1 MKVRDSPESHGAGI
15 VYMLVAM
22 LLFTSNDA
30 IGKWMVAT
38 YPVGQLISLRSIAA
52 LIVLVIILW
61 KKQGNLRLSLR
72 ERPVIQILRIGLVV
86 AEVGC
91 FYAAVRYLP
100 LADVFMFYLASPLFL
115 TIFSVV
121 ILKEH
126 VGLRRWLAVLVGLV
140 GVVLV
145 FPPSEEALSAP
156 ALIALAGS
164 ISLALMLTLARMLR
178 RTDGMTLIT
187 VQTLG
192 VAVFGGVT
200 IPFAWVTPNLVDL
213 SFICLLGFVATLAH
227 FLMNKSV
234 SIAPSAVVAPFQYTS
249 IVWAIAFGYLFW
261 GDFPTQRAFLGATF
275 IIGAGLIVLYREWK
289 VSNAN
294 TADGSISRSSSE

>member
-1 MKVRDSPESHGAGI
+1 MRGQDTSHEHGAGI
-15 VYMLVAM
+15 IYMLIAM
-22 LLFTSNDA
+22 FLFTANDA

-38 YPVGQLISLRSIAA
+38 YPVGQLISLRSLAA
-52 LIVLVIILW
+52 LVVLGFILW
-61 KKQGNLRLSLR
+61 KKQGSLRLSLK
-72 ERPVIQILRIGLVV
+72 ERPVIQIIRIVFVV

-126 VGLRRWLAVLVGLV
+126 VGLRRWLAVLVGLI

-145 FPPSEEALSAP
+145 FPPSQEALSAP

-164 ISLALMLTLARMLR
+164 MSLALMLTLTRLLR
-178 RTDGMTLIT
+178 QTDGLTLIT
-187 VQTLG
+187 VQTIG
-192 VAVFGGVT
+192 VAIFGGVT
-200 IPFAWVTPNLVDL
+200 IPFVWVTPNLVDL
-213 SFICLLGFVATLAH
+213 SLLCLLGIVATLAH

-234 SIAPSAVVAPFQYTS
+234 TLAPSAAVAPFQYTS
-249 IVWAIAFGYLFW
+249 IVWAVAFGYLVW
-261 GDFPTQRAFLGATF
+261 GEFPTHRALIGAAI
-275 IIGAGLIVLYREWK
+275 IIGAGLIVLYRELML
-289 VSNAN
+289 SNAQSVEKIN
-294 TADGSISRSSSE
+294 QSTSE

>member
-1 MKVRDSPESHGAGI
+1 MKVQIASEKRGAGI
-15 VYMLVAM
+15 VFMLVAM
-22 LLFTSNDA
+22 FLFTSNDA

-38 YPVGQLISLRSIAA
+38 YPVGQLIALRSLAA
-52 LIVLVIILW
+52 LVVLAIILLR
-61 KKQGNLRLSLR
+61 KRGSLRLSLR
-72 ERPVIQILRIGLVV
+72 ERPFVQLLRIGFVI

-126 VGLRRWLAVLVGLV
+126 VGLRRWLAVLVGLA

-145 FPPSEEALSAP
+145 FPPSDEALSAP
-156 ALIALAGS
+156 ALIALTGS
-164 ISLALMLTLARMLR
+164 ISLALMLTLTRMLR

-187 VQTLG
+187 VQTIG

-200 IPFAWVTPNLVDL
+200 MPFAWVTPNFIDL
-213 SFICLLGFVATLAH
+213 SMICLLGFVATLAH

-234 SIAPSAVVAPFQYTS
+234 SVSAPAVVAPFQYTS
-249 IVWAIAFGYLFW
+249 IVWAIAFGYLVW
-261 GDFPTQRAFLGATF
+261 QDIPSQRALLGANL

-289 VSNAN
+289 ISKTR
-294 TADGSISRSSSE
+294 TAAVPIS

>member
-1 MKVRDSPESHGAGI
+1 MKAHISSENHGAGI
-15 VYMLVAM
+15 AYMLVAM
-22 LLFTSNDA
+22 LLFTANDA

-38 YPVGQLISLRSIAA
+38 YPVGQLIGLRSLAA
-52 LIVLVIILW
+52 LVVLAIILW
-61 KKQGNLRLSLR
+61 RTRGSLRLSLS
-72 ERPVIQILRIGLVV
+72 ERPVIQFLRIGFVI

-91 FYAAVRYLP
+91 FYAAVQYLP

-126 VGLRRWLAVLVGLV
+126 VGLRRWLAVLAGLI

-145 FPPSEEALSAP
+145 FPPSEDALSAP

-164 ISLALMLTLARMLR
+164 ISLALMLTLTRMLR
-178 RTDGMTLIT
+178 RTNGMTLIT
-187 VQTLG
+187 VQTIG
-192 VAVFGGVT
+192 VAVFGGLT
-200 IPFAWVTPNLVDL
+200 MPFAWVTPNLVDL
-213 SFICLLGFVATLAH
+213 SFICLLGFVATAAH

-234 SIAPSAVVAPFQYTS
+234 SVAPSAVVAPFQYTS
-249 IVWAIAFGYLFW
+249 IVWAIAFGYLVW
-261 GDFPTQRAFLGATF
+261 GDFPTQRALLGATF

-289 VSNAN
+289 ASNV
-294 TADGSISRSSSE
+294 

>member
-1 MKVRDSPESHGAGI
+1 
-15 VYMLVAM
+15 MLVAM
-22 LLFTSNDA
+22 LLFTANDA
-30 IGKWMVAT
+30 MGKWMVAT
-38 YPVGQLISLRSIAA
+38 YPVGQLISLRSLAA
-52 LIVLVIILW
+52 LVVLAIILW
-61 KKQGNLRLSLR
+61 RRQGSLRLSLT
-72 ERPVIQILRIGLVV
+72 ERPVIQMLRIGFVV

-126 VGLRRWLAVLVGLV
+126 VGMRRWLAVLVGLI

-145 FPPSEEALSAP
+145 FPPTEEALSAP

-164 ISLALMLTLARMLR
+164 VSLALMLTLTRMLR

-187 VQTLG
+187 VQTIG
-192 VAVFGGVT
+192 VAVFGGMT
-200 IPFAWVTPNLVDL
+200 MPFAWVTPNFIDL

-234 SIAPSAVVAPFQYTS
+234 SVAPSAVVAPFQYTS

-261 GDFPTQRAFLGATF
+261 GDFPTQRALLGATF

-289 VSNAN
+289 VSNAQ

>member
-1 MKVRDSPESHGAGI
+1 MKVQIASEKRGAGI

-22 LLFTSNDA
+22 FLFTSNDA

-38 YPVGQLISLRSIAA
+38 YPVGQLIALRSLAA
-52 LIVLVIILW
+52 LVVLAIILLR
-61 KKQGNLRLSLR
+61 KRGSLRLSLR
-72 ERPVIQILRIGLVV
+72 ERPVIQILRIGFVI

-115 TIFSVV
+115 TIFTVV

-126 VGLRRWLAVLVGLV
+126 VGLRRWLAVLVGLA

-145 FPPSEEALSAP
+145 FPPSDEALSAP
-156 ALIALAGS
+156 ALIALTGS
-164 ISLALMLTLARMLR
+164 ISLALMLTLTRMLR

-187 VQTLG
+187 VQTIG

-200 IPFAWVTPNLVDL
+200 MPFAWVTPNFIDL
-213 SFICLLGFVATLAH
+213 SLICLLGFVATLAH

-234 SIAPSAVVAPFQYTS
+234 SVSTPAVVAPFQYTS
-249 IVWAIAFGYLFW
+249 IVWAIAFGYLVW
-261 GDFPTQRAFLGATF
+261 QDIPTQRALLGATF

-289 VSNAN
+289 ISKTR
-294 TADGSISRSSSE
+294 TAEVPISLSSS

>member
-1 MKVRDSPESHGAGI
+1 MSAQTSSENHGAGI

-22 LLFTSNDA
+22 FLFTSNDA

-38 YPVGQLISLRSIAA
+38 YPVGQLISLRSLAA
-52 LIVLVIILW
+52 LVVLAVILW
-61 KKQGNLRLSLR
+61 RKQGSLRLSLS

-140 GVVLV
+140 GVVLI
-145 FPPSEEALSAP
+145 FPPSDQALSAP

-187 VQTLG
+187 VQTIG
-192 VAVFGGVT
+192 VAIFGGMT
-200 IPFAWVTPNLVDL
+200 IPIAWVTPNLIDL
-213 SFICLLGFVATLAH
+213 SLICLLGFVATLAH

-234 SIAPSAVVAPFQYTS
+234 AIAPSAVIAPFQYTS
-249 IVWAIAFGYLFW
+249 IVWAIAFGYVFW
-261 GDFPTQRAFLGATF
+261 GDFPTQRALLGATF

-289 VSNAN
+289 TS
-294 TADGSISRSSSE
+294 

>member
-1 MKVRDSPESHGAGI
+1 MSAQTSSENHGAGI

-22 LLFTSNDA
+22 FLFTSNDA

-38 YPVGQLISLRSIAA
+38 YPVGQLISLRSLAA
-52 LIVLVIILW
+52 LVVLVVILW
-61 KKQGNLRLSLR
+61 RKQGSLRLSLS

-140 GVVLV
+140 GVVLI
-145 FPPSEEALSAP
+145 FPPSDQALSAP
-156 ALIALAGS
+156 SLIALAGS

-187 VQTLG
+187 VQTIG
-192 VAVFGGVT
+192 VAIFGGMT
-200 IPFAWVTPNLVDL
+200 IPIAWVTPNLIDL
-213 SFICLLGFVATLAH
+213 SLICLLGFVATLAH

-234 SIAPSAVVAPFQYTS
+234 AIAPSAVIAPFQYTS
-249 IVWAIAFGYLFW
+249 IVWAIAFGYVFW
-261 GDFPTQRAFLGATF
+261 GDFPTQRALLGATF

-289 VSNAN
+289 TS
-294 TADGSISRSSSE
+294 

>member
-1 MKVRDSPESHGAGI
+1 MSAQTSSENHGAGI

-22 LLFTSNDA
+22 FLFTSNDA

-38 YPVGQLISLRSIAA
+38 YPVGQLISLRSLAA
-52 LIVLVIILW
+52 LVVLAVILW
-61 KKQGNLRLSLR
+61 RKQGSLRLSLS

-140 GVVLV
+140 GVVLI
-145 FPPSEEALSAP
+145 FPPSDQALSAP
-156 ALIALAGS
+156 SLIALAGS

-178 RTDGMTLIT
+178 RTDGTTLIT
-187 VQTLG
+187 VQTIG
-192 VAVFGGVT
+192 VAIFGGMT
-200 IPFAWVTPNLVDL
+200 IPIAWVTPNLIDL
-213 SFICLLGFVATLAH
+213 SLICLLGFVATLAH

-234 SIAPSAVVAPFQYTS
+234 AIAPSAVIAPFQYTS
-249 IVWAIAFGYLFW
+249 IVWAIAFGYVFW
-261 GDFPTQRAFLGATF
+261 GDFPTQRALLGATF

-289 VSNAN
+289 TS
-294 TADGSISRSSSE
+294 

>member
-1 MKVRDSPESHGAGI
+1 MKQQASSESNGAGI

-22 LLFTSNDA
+22 FLFTSNDA

-38 YPVGQLISLRSIAA
+38 YPVGQLIAIRSLAA
-52 LIVLVIILW
+52 LAVLLVILW
-61 KKQGNLRLSLR
+61 RKQGSIRLSLR
-72 ERPVIQILRIGLVV
+72 EKPIVQIVRVALVV

-140 GVVLV
+140 GVILI
-145 FPPSEEALSAP
+145 FPPSEAAVSAP

-164 ISLALMLTLARMLR
+164 ISLALMLTLTRMLR
-178 RTDGMTLIT
+178 QTDGMTLIT
-187 VQTLG
+187 VQTI
-192 VAVFGGVT
+192 GVT
-200 IPFAWVTPNLVDL
+200 IFGGLTLPFAWVAPDFIDL
-213 SFICLLGFVATLAH
+213 SLICLLGFAATLAH

-234 SIAPSAVVAPFQYTS
+234 SVCPPAIVAPFQYTS
-249 IVWAIAFGYLFW
+249 IVWAIALGYLVW
-261 GDFPTQRAFLGATF
+261 GDFPTQRALLGAAF

-289 VSNAN
+289 VSQAQ
-294 TADGSISRSSSE
+294 TKGGPISQSSSE